1 MQFSKTW
8 TYKIGG
14 KFQYQVQNKHNEQF
28 AQPLHLFFVQ
38 PIGSEERVRET
49 SKNFNKMWRKLTS
62 LIAFFAEFKYL
73 YFLRGGEHF
82 SANFPYESLLGGCF
96 LFLHILRLNNS
107 SVMMKLHFR

>member
-49 SKNFNKMWRKLTS
+49 SKNFNKM
-62 LIAFFAEFKYL
+62 
-73 YFLRGGEHF
+73 
-82 SANFPYESLLGGCF
+82 
-96 LFLHILRLNNS
+96 
-107 SVMMKLHFR
+107 